1 MTTDRELLELAAKA
15 AGIDA
20 AWLCL
25 ADEIDEHAG
34 HLAETEGMWLKGARG
49 PSNSAYWNPVADDG
63 DALRL
68 AIVLHIG
75 IRSHGPNHWQLPS
88 RSVAIWSVGDH
99 GGRVEVAHGDG
110 QEAKATRRAIV
121 RAAVSIWEATQ

>member
-20 AWLCL
+20 AWLCP

-49 PSNSAYWNPVADDG
+49 PSNSAYWNPLADDG
-63 DALRL
+63 DAFHLLVRRGMRVHVDLEEGCTRIFNEFDGLLLRQMHFP
-68 AIVLHIG
+68 A
-75 IRSHGPNHWQLPS
+75 GP
-88 RSVAIWSVGDH
+88 
-99 GGRVEVAHGDG
+99 E
-110 QEAKATRRAIV
+110 EATRRAIV
-121 RAAVSIWEATQ
+121 RAVAMEVAQ